1 MNGGTFTDAGRV
13 RPGVY
18 ANVKARGTNKKYE
31 GNSGTVVIPLFGY
44 DYGPQGEFIEI
55 SVEAPDANI
64 DKLGRS
70 VFDETNEYMIR
81 ISMALLNAEKVLAYT
96 VGTGATAEVITG
108 DLIATSKYNGT
119 GANNIAVSSVA
130 NAAGGFDVNV
140 YLNNELVETYEGVKL
155 VSDLIAKNSGKYIE
169 FKERSVGAVITAF
182 AKKSLIGGVTAA
194 PVNADVAT
202 FLDALEMK
210 NFDWL
215 VMTMEEN
222 EFNVAAVEKIQY
234 LNEKTG
240 KLCGVVMAGFAA
252 NYENAINVTNS
263 FTYNGIDLSVL
274 AAASYVAGAEAK
286 ATELES
292 LTYSVVEDATG
303 IVSPKPNE
311 MAEKAIQDG
320 EMFFTMNGDSV
331 VIEYDINSLVIFT
344 DEKPADYRKNKI
356 IRVHKAFINA
366 LYETFIPGKFR
377 NTEDDWN
384 VMESLGKALLNTFEE
399 NGAITNVQDDDFV
412 LDRTRSTG
420 DSTYITV
427 GLQAVD
433 AADKYYFNIITR

>member
-1 MNGGTFTDAGRV
+1 MNGGTFTDAGRI

-18 ANVKARGTNKKYE
+18 ANVRAKGTSKRYE
-31 GNSGTVVIPLFGY
+31 GNSGTVVIPLLGY

-55 SVEAPDANI
+55 NVETPDSNM

-70 VFDETNEYMIR
+70 VFDETNEYMLQ

-96 VGTGATAEVITG
+96 VGTGATAEVIIDNMIVT
-108 DLIATSKYNGT
+108 AKYNGT
-119 GANNIAVSSVA
+119 GGNALAVSSVA
-130 NAAGGFDVNV
+130 NAEGGFDVNV
-140 YLNNELVETYEGVKL
+140 YLNNELVETYEGMEK
-155 VSDLIAKNSGKYIE
+155 VSDLVAKNSEKYVV
-169 FKERSVGAVITAF
+169 FKEKTPNATITESS
-182 AKKSLIGGVTAA
+182 KKSLVGGVTSA
-194 PVNADVAT
+194 PVNADVTA
-202 FLDALEMK
+202 FLDLLEMM

-215 VMTMEEN
+215 VMTMQEE
-222 EFNVAAVEKIQY
+222 EFNVAAVEKIRY

-240 KLCGVVMAGFAA
+240 KLCGVVMAGYAA
-252 NYENAINVTNS
+252 DYENAINVTNS
-263 FTYNGIDLSVL
+263 FTYGGVDLSVL
-274 AAASYVAGAEAK
+274 AAAAYVAGAEAK

-292 LTYSVVEDATG
+292 LTYAVVTDATG

-331 VIEYDINSLVIFT
+331 VIEYDINSLVTFT
-344 DEKPADYRKNKI
+344 DEKTEDYRKNKI

-366 LYETFIPGKFR
+366 LYETFVPGKFR